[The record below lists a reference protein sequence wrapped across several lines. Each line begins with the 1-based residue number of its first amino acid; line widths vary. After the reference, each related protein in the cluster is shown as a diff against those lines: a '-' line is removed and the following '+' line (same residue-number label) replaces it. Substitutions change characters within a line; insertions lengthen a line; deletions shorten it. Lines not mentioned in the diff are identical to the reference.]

1 MAQLTGTQSF
11 DVATPRG
18 TTTRIIPIEHDTA
31 VHEIETTTDDDIH
44 PLTLMELVDAVGEV
58 AENEE
63 EVLATVS
70 YMLKSGRVHL
80 ADNHAAANLAG

>member
-1 MAQLTGTQSF
+1 MAPLTRTQSF
-11 DVATPRG
+11 DVATPRD

-31 VHEIETTTDDDIH
+31 VHEIETTTEDDIR
-44 PLTLMELVDAVGEV
+44 PRTMMELVDAVGEV

-80 ADNHAAANLAG
+80 ADNHAAAHFAG

>member
-1 MAQLTGTQSF
+1 MAPLTGTHSF
-11 DVATPRG
+11 NVATPNG
-18 TTTRIIPIEHDTA
+18 TTKRAIPVKHHSTM
-31 VHEIETTTDDDIH
+31 HEIEPDTDDDMG

-63 EVLATVS
+63 EVLAAVS

-80 ADNHAAANLAG
+80 ADNHAMANLAG

>member
-11 DVATPRG
+11 DVATPCG
-18 TTTRIIPIEHDTA
+18 MTTRIIPIEHHAA
-31 VHEIETTTDDDIH
+31 VHEIEPDTDNDMR

-70 YMLKSGRVHL
+70 YMLKSGRVHF
-80 ADNHAAANLAG
+80 ADNHAAAHFDG

>member
-1 MAQLTGTQSF
+1 M
-11 DVATPRG
+11 
-18 TTTRIIPIEHDTA
+18 
-31 VHEIETTTDDDIH
+31 HEIETTTDDDIR

-80 ADNHAAANLAG
+80 ADNHAAAHFAG

>member
-1 MAQLTGTQSF
+1 MTQLTGTQSF
-11 DVATPRG
+11 EVATPRG
-18 TTTRIIPIEHDTA
+18 TSTRIIPIEHHAA
-31 VHEIETTTDDDIH
+31 VHEIKMATDDEIR

-63 EVLATVS
+63 EILATVS

-80 ADNHAAANLAG
+80 AGNHATANLAG

>member
-11 DVATPRG
+11 DVATPCG
-18 TTTRIIPIEHDTA
+18 MTTRIIPIGHHAA
-31 VHEIETTTDDDIH
+31 VHEIEPDTNDDMR

-70 YMLKSGRVHL
+70 YILKSGRVHL

>member
-11 DVATPRG
+11 DLATPRG
-18 TTTRIIPIEHDTA
+18 TTTRTIPIEHHVM
-31 VHEIETTTDDDIH
+31 VHEIETATDDETR
-44 PLTLMELVDAVGEV
+44 PLTLMELVDTVGEV

-80 ADNHAAANLAG
+80 ANNYATANLAG